1 MPSNFKKR
9 QNEMIKITLE
19 NQSILKRLQDKQST
33 YSVSKWKQES
43 VERKK
48 LLRNICEYPYQLDY
62 KRHKSVSP
70 SRRSNMRVRRT
81 SRANETTPF
90 RMRKHKNMN
99 ISSIL
104 PDLKKV
110 TLRKPSRLRVLCSKR
125 AELRDNT
132 FYNIQIQ
139 RNKKNKHLYLIAQN
153 ESKEVRNDDY
163 YIDLPNKE
171 AKCIE
176 KIFKKDY
183 RSVLDSISIQNNKLV
198 LLNPNYV
205 EPKTRNFEPLEETKT
220 DSEIVNNTI
229 G

>member
-1 MPSNFKKR
+1 
-9 QNEMIKITLE
+9 
-19 NQSILKRLQDKQST
+19 
-33 YSVSKWKQES
+33 
-43 VERKK
+43 
-48 LLRNICEYPYQLDY
+48 
-62 KRHKSVSP
+62 
-70 SRRSNMRVRRT
+70 MRARRT

-153 ESKEVRNDDY
+153 ESKEVRNDGY

-176 KIFKKDY
+176 KIIKKDY